1 VTPQVQDIDV
11 VSVVKKNEKNDML
24 MVVTSVQTARLRFSR
39 RALMYVFSVWRMTV
53 VLHHV
58 RLEARQPRSPAESF
72 SALKTLVGFGVSRW

>member
-39 RALMYVFSVWRMTV
+39 RALMYVFSV
-53 VLHHV
+53 
-58 RLEARQPRSPAESF
+58 
-72 SALKTLVGFGVSRW
+72 